1 MNFGTCLL
9 LSASPFLNFFV
20 FSPTFFF
27 PLCSFVSNYFSKCF
41 SLFVMNQPGVPW
53 ISSLLLHSL
62 SSASL
67 DAPFLA
73 VIESLDEI
81 PAALR
86 ICPSLGRDF
95 SSVFLQFP
103 LCICVFSNY
112 SNHSSCPSH
121 LLARSHTQLWFR
133 VNSAGCKIN
142 FCY

>member
-1 MNFGTCLL
+1 MNFGICLL
-9 LSASPFLNFFV
+9 LSASPFLNFFI
-20 FSPTFFF
+20 FSPTFF

-41 SLFVMNQPGVPW
+41 PFFVMNQPGLPR
-53 ISSLLLHSL
+53 ISSLLLLSL
-62 SSASL
+62 ISASV
-67 DAPFLA
+67 DASFLA
-73 VIESLDEI
+73 VIKSLDEI

-86 ICPSLGRDF
+86 VCPSLGRDF

-121 LLARSHTQLWFR
+121 LLAHSHTQLWFS

>member
-1 MNFGTCLL
+1 MNFGICLL
-9 LSASPFLNFFV
+9 LSASPFLNFF
-20 FSPTFFF
+20 FPTFFSPYVLLSQIIYQSVF
-27 PLCSFVSNYFSKCF
+27 LF
-41 SLFVMNQPGVPW
+41 FVMSQPGVPW
-53 ISSLLLHSL
+53 ISSLLLLSL

-73 VIESLDEI
+73 VITSLDEI

-86 ICPSLGRDF
+86 DCPSLGRDF
-95 SSVFLQFP
+95 SSVFPLFP
-103 LCICVFSNY
+103 LCICVFSSY

-121 LLARSHTQLWFR
+121 LLALSHTQLWFR